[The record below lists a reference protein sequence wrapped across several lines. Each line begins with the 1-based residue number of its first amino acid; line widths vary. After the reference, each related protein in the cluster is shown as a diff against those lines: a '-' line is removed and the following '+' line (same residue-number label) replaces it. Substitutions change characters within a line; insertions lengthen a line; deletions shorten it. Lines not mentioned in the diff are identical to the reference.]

1 MQGKSSPSSNVV
13 EGEMLDTV
21 EEAECREGEEE
32 TWFFGLPE
40 LSHVLRYLFAK
51 EEQEQG
57 ERTKV

>member
-1 MQGKSSPSSNVV
+1 MVGMLLGGVQGKSSPSSNVV

-40 LSHVLRYLFAK
+40 
-51 EEQEQG
+51 QG
-57 ERTKV
+57 LDWKI